1 MNGRAFGLRGYWDGM
16 YVVSSVFL
24 MNHVEIVAVLVV
36 QDALCLIRAVL
47 LMKVES
53 ALLQFL

>member
-16 YVVSSVFL
+16 CVVSSVFL
-24 MNHVEIVAVLVV
+24 MNHVEIVSVLVV

-53 ALLQFL
+53 APLQFL